1 MVVVGWVVDFTGLL
15 LEEVC
20 LVVVGAGI
28 DMDVASVVVVG
39 VTVEE
44 ESDVV
49 SGHEVDP
56 GLFGS

>member
-1 MVVVGWVVDFTGLL
+1 M
-15 LEEVC
+15 
-20 LVVVGAGI
+20 VGAGI